1 MIYAGL
7 RSLASKLSWIQHPAA
22 FCEEVL
28 DVSQNKLDAVS
39 AEHLKGVGGIPWNG
53 LWVDLSVN
61 LTWNQ
66 LCQGLDTLKTEK
78 AKHACSKEQSPN
90 QWLQRSPSFP
100 AVNLLWTEMIAFY
113 EVCGS
118 VF

>member
-1 MIYAGL
+1 M
-7 RSLASKLSWIQHPAA
+7 
-22 FCEEVL
+22 
-28 DVSQNKLDAVS
+28 SQNKLDAVS

-78 AKHACSKEQSPN
+78 ANMHV
-90 QWLQRSPSFP
+90 QRAITKPMASEIPKFP
-100 AVNLLWTEMIAFY
+100 
-113 EVCGS
+113 CC
-118 VF
+118 